1 MREFPE
7 RINLQL
13 ANAAKAAGLKE
24 VQIEWPTEG
33 AEGERHIL
41 WYDVSGIS
49 EEGLRWCLEIQPGGK
64 KSWIQKH
71 MQEGYLDKIEWT
83 ILNGCAFL
91 EIPAFGHNTQTMTI
105 LIKEAMMKRRQNE
118 RPTNR

>member
-7 RINLQL
+7 RINQQL
-13 ANAAKAAGLKE
+13 ADAARAAGLSE

-33 AEGERHIL
+33 AQSERHIL
-41 WYDVSGIS
+41 WYDVSGLDKNK
-49 EEGLRWCLEIQPGGK
+49 LRWCLEIQPGGK

-71 MQEGYLDKIEWT
+71 MKEGFLDKVEWAV
-83 ILNGCAFL
+83 LHGHAFL

-118 RPTNR
+118 HLGNS